1 MACDFIWYGA
11 SYILFTK
18 TQSSYEALF
27 PAYVHSEFSL
37 KEQSTFSWHVI
48 LIISLPLRYSLLK
61 HIPLLKHH
69 LLWTYIQTFL

>member
-37 KEQSTFSWHVI
+37 KEQSTFSWHGDFNYMGA
-48 LIISLPLRYSLLK
+48 S
-61 HIPLLKHH
+61 
-69 LLWTYIQTFL
+69 